1 MTYSF
6 HPEARL
12 EYREAATF
20 YEERRPG
27 LGAAFTV
34 EVEATI
40 QKILEKE
47 LDSQDSPDETDQL
60 RMPFHDNIRG
70 ENYYQ

>member
-1 MTYSF
+1 MIYDF

-12 EYREAATF
+12 EYREAAVF

-40 QKILEKE
+40 GRILERPRD
-47 LDSQDSPDETDQL
+47 LGSRGRSPSLHTE
-60 RMPFHDNIRG
+60 
-70 ENYYQ
+70 